1 MNTVIWII
9 SGIAG
14 VSVLALTFRMF
25 FREEG
30 DFGDAVGHV
39 FTPDIFS
46 ALNGEYW
53 EDRWNT
59 FKMFLWLALGAG
71 AFFAART
78 ISAVPSGPRK
88 THRRPRPAR
97 GTF

>member
-14 VSVLALTFRMF
+14 VSVPALTFRMF

-59 FKMFLWLALGAG
+59 FKMFLWLAVGAG

-78 ISAVPSGPRK
+78 GLLKLFGPE
-88 THRRPRPAR
+88 
-97 GTF
+97 G

>member
-1 MNTVIWII
+1 M
-9 SGIAG
+9 
-14 VSVLALTFRMF
+14 
-25 FREEG
+25 
-30 DFGDAVGHV
+30 
-39 FTPDIFS
+39 FS

-78 ISAVPSGPRK
+78 GLLKLFGPE
-88 THRRPRPAR
+88 
-97 GTF
+97 G

>member
-14 VSVLALTFRMF
+14 VSVPALTFRMF

-46 ALNGEYW
+46 ALNGE
-53 EDRWNT
+53 
-59 FKMFLWLALGAG
+59 
-71 AFFAART
+71 
-78 ISAVPSGPRK
+78 
-88 THRRPRPAR
+88 
-97 GTF
+97 